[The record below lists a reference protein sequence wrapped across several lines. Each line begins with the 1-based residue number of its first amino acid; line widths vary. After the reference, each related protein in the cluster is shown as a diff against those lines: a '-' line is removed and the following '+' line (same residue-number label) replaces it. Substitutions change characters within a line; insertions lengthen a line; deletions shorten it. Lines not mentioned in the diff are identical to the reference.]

1 MNINFQKTLSFLK
14 IGFLYIIPM
23 ALVLNWLLDFH
34 WSVEENCIDVF
45 GRPTI
50 ASSDGFPFPS
60 MIEHVCNHEWMGVGY
75 KAIGYWFVFFNG
87 LIKLL
92 LSFVLYYF
100 LLKKIRLNYLQ
111 TGLWLFIS
119 YFAAGAFLYFEIED
133 LQSCG
138 RFEYTHIA
146 NVHYSFFNLFYR
158 LSGLFSYEAII
169 YWYITIPILITFVFL
184 AWLDHKK
191 KRGNV
196 SKWWVLFYLFWILLF
211 ASIVFSEIFFYSND
225 DQMITSSGDHTY
237 RQEWYS
243 IIIGYTLVILGFVYS
258 RKIITKHFWKGILG
272 AVLIFIISL
281 GITLKNQHCIVLGAS
296 GVRFVEFYTP
306 FYKGEYIGVFME
318 NAENPLEDHGE
329 GESKNKNITKIYT
342 ESNTIIFKRP
352 LYKDYQTT
360 KQFLFWRFNFPN
372 EFHD

>member
-1 MNINFQKTLSFLK
+1 
-14 IGFLYIIPM
+14 M

-34 WSVEENCIDVF
+34 WSVEENCRDVF

-119 YFAAGAFLYFEIED
+119 YFAAGAFLYFEFERI
-133 LQSCG
+133 QNCG
-138 RFEYTHIA
+138 RFEYTHLAEIYFSCF
-146 NVHYSFFNLFYR
+146 HMFYR
-158 LSGLFSYEAII
+158 ISGLFSNGAII
-169 YWYITIPILITFVFL
+169 YWYVTIPILITFVFL

-191 KRGNV
+191 KTENV
-196 SKWWVLFYLFWILLF
+196 SKWWLLFYLFWIILF
-211 ASIVFSEIFFYSND
+211 ASILFCELFLYRYD

-258 RKIITKHFWKGILG
+258 RKIITKHFWKGISG

-296 GVRFVEFYTP
+296 GMRFVEFYTP

-318 NAENPLEDHGE
+318 SAENPLEDYGE
-329 GESKNKNITKIYT
+329 GKWANKNITKIYT

-352 LYKDYQTT
+352 LYKDYQIT